1 MRLDSSVVRFGRP
14 GVEMN
19 VQHDSSF
26 AVLQLIFLVNEV
38 SVYGGT
44 EQLLFTQINVNQR
57 ADIAY
62 MLMLFLLRGYAI
74 KSVCERAMVKAR

>member
-1 MRLDSSVVRFGRP
+1 MLPYVIYACIICVKQRRFLIYTVCKIVTCSYFSAESNKLESLDGAYIRFGRP

-38 SVYGGT
+38 S
-44 EQLLFTQINVNQR
+44 
-57 ADIAY
+57 
-62 MLMLFLLRGYAI
+62 
-74 KSVCERAMVKAR
+74 